1 MADRLM
7 RLSGNAAPLL
17 ARPLLRP
24 ARLAMAALL
33 MPMFMA
39 AVWMPCAV
47 VADVVGASPIV
58 STGADPTRP
67 PPSLLAPVDDAPAQ
81 AGEVQASGLQTIIR
95 RAGAKPVAIINGE
108 HVVLGGKVGDARL
121 VSLGE
126 TEAVLQGPNGKEVLR
141 MTPGVNIRPVVAP
154 LPPRPAKIKA
164 SKKKKAKASKAKPKS
179 TETE

>member
-81 AGEVQASGLQTIIR
+81 ASGLQTIIR

-141 MTPGVNIRPVVAP
+141 MTPGVDIRPVVAP